1 MVFGIPRFLLP
12 DPYSVVLALFTRL
25 DFFLFHTAITALET
39 ILGVIFGVLSG
50 ILVALVMSLF
60 PFSQRFVMP
69 TIVITQALP
78 VFAIA
83 PLLVLWFGFGLLS
96 KVFMATLI
104 IFFPVASNFFDGLN
118 RTESEFLDLG
128 RLYDLNKY
136 QLLRWIKFPSALPAL
151 SSGLR
156 VSVVFAPIGAIVGE
170 WVGSSAGLG
179 FIMLQSN
186 ARLQTD
192 SVFAALLL
200 LALMA
205 ILLRYTVVWATG
217 YLVPWQITIKII
229 KQPLKMEFKM
239 KFLQV
244 FIFCTS
250 LLVTWPVFAADK
262 LTLLT

>member
-1 MVFGIPRFLLP
+1 MLDQFKRVLITTFAILFIWQVSVMVFAIPRFLLP
-12 DPYSVVLALFTRL
+12 DPVSVILALYTRF
-25 DFFLFHTAITALET
+25 DFFLFHAAITTTEVV
-39 ILGVIFGVLSG
+39 LGVMLGVLSG
-50 ILVALVMSLF
+50 VIVALVMCLF
-60 PFSQRFVMP
+60 PFSQRIVMP
-69 TIVITQALP
+69 TVIITQALP

-83 PLLVLWFGFGLLS
+83 PLLVLWFGFGLPS
-96 KVFMATLI
+96 KIFMAMLI

-128 RLYDLNKY
+128 KLYQLNKF
-136 QLLRWIKFPSALPAL
+136 QLLRWIKIPAALPAL

-186 ARLQTD
+186 ARMQTD

-205 ILLRYTVVWATG
+205 LALRYSVVWATN
-217 YLVPWQITIKII
+217 YLVPWQ
-229 KQPLKMEFKM
+229 MESNTEPFENRSS
-239 KFLQV
+239 Q
-244 FIFCTS
+244 
-250 LLVTWPVFAADK
+250 
-262 LTLLT
+262 

>member
-1 MVFGIPRFLLP
+1 MVIYIQLKRILVSIAFILVIWQVAVMAFSIPRFLLP

-25 DFFLFHTAITALET
+25 DFFLFHTAITTLET

-50 ILVALVMSLF
+50 VIVALVMSLF

-69 TIVITQALP
+69 AIVITQALP

-118 RTESEFLDLG
+118 RTESEYLDLG
-128 RLYDLNKY
+128 RLYNLNKY
-136 QLLRWIKFPSALPAL
+136 QLLRWIKIPSALPAL

-192 SVFAALLL
+192 SVFASLLL
-200 LALMA
+200 LASMA

-217 YLVPWQITIKII
+217 YLVPWQIQSK
-229 KQPLKMEFKM
+229 
-239 KFLQV
+239 
-244 FIFCTS
+244 
-250 LLVTWPVFAADK
+250 
-262 LTLLT
+262 

>member
-1 MVFGIPRFLLP
+1 MVVVKLRKILGTIVVLLLFWQLVVWALNIPHFLLP
-12 DPYSVVLALFTRL
+12 DPYSVFQTLVSKP
-25 DFFLFHTAITALET
+25 DFFLFHAGITTLET
-39 ILGVIFGVLSG
+39 ILGVIFGVMSG
-50 ILVALVMSLF
+50 VIVALVMSMF
-60 PFSQRFVMP
+60 PFTQRFVMP

-83 PLLVLWFGFGLLS
+83 PLLVLWFGFGLSS

-128 RLYDLNKY
+128 KLYRLNKF
-136 QLLRWIKFPSALPAL
+136 QLLRWIKIPSALPAL

-186 ARLQTD
+186 ARMQID
-192 SVFAALLL
+192 SVFASLLL

-205 ILLRYTVVWATG
+205 ITLRYSIVWVTD
-217 YLVPWQITIKII
+217 YLVPWQQQSKIK
-229 KQPLKMEFKM
+229 
-239 KFLQV
+239 
-244 FIFCTS
+244 
-250 LLVTWPVFAADK
+250 VTRKWS
-262 LTLLT
+262 